1 MFKFKNKLTRWLDR
15 QSRIK
20 NNVREL
26 SALTDR
32 DLSDIGLSRCDIPR
46 VAREYKQG
54 ISII

>member
-20 NNVREL
+20 NTVREL